1 MPVMITLNKIRAV
14 SPCVAGWEKVLKAH
28 KYLGMDTEFPLSSV
42 LYSNNLY
49 DTLWCFYVL
58 PEHIEIPKR
67 FALWCARDVQHLIT
81 DEICINVLDVAERYL
96 DGNATGEELK
106 AASTYAVL
114 AAGAAITAACG
125 DVAATVRASCVASTY
140 AVCAGAAAAY
150 AVHDDDDDAD
160 AARAAR
166 IATYAATRK
175 RQINKLREML
185 D

>member
-96 DGNATGEELK
+96 DGNATGEELE
-106 AASTYAVL
+106 AAVNAANACYDAVAVAVAAAVACAVL
-114 AAGAAITAACG
+114 
-125 DVAATVRASCVASTY
+125 R
-140 AVCAGAAAAY
+140 AAY
-150 AVHDDDDDAD
+150 ACYAADAAARVVYDDDDM
-160 AARAAR
+160 
-166 IATYAATRK
+166 RK

-185 D
+185 DAV